1 MASIVSVEQIQGLA
15 AGSTPNTI
23 TVPTGQKIVGTDEG
37 SIVSPGSVVQV
48 KHATYG
54 TVSNTTSTSYVDLC
68 NIVITPKSA
77 GSSFFL
83 YANFSWSGR
92 GALNLFRDSTQLHI
106 TDSDPYIMWGYNQ
119 SAWNNNSMRTMVS
132 VSAYDSP
139 TYTLGNSITYHVK
152 YRARTANAGNAA
164 GINEKLSGSTMSNFT
179 VMEIAQ

>member
-1 MASIVSVEQIQGLA
+1 MSKLRVNELDSRT
-15 AGSTPNTI
+15 GSTI
-23 TVPTGQKIVGTDEG
+23 EIASGAKLK
-37 SIVSPGSVVQV
+37 SSGSVVQV

-68 NIVITPKSA
+68 NIVITPKFA
-77 GSSFFL
+77 NSSFYL

-179 VMEIAQ
+179 VMEIAE

>member
-1 MASIVSVEQIQGLA
+1 MTSVLLVD
-15 AGSTPNTI
+15 TI
-23 TVPTGQKIVGTDEG
+23 KNSLDSADTVAFTGGIH
-37 SIVSPGSVVQV
+37 SPGSVVQV
-48 KHATYG
+48 KHTTYG

-68 NIVITPKSA
+68 NIVITPKCA

-119 SAWNNNSMRTMVS
+119 SDWNNNSMRTMVS
-132 VSAYDSP
+132 VSDYDSP

-164 GINEKLSGSTMSNFT
+164 GINEKLNGSTMSNFT

>member
-1 MASIVSVEQIQGLA
+1 MTSIIKADNISTVS
-15 AGSTPNTI
+15 GSGNITI
-23 TVPTGQKIVGTDEG
+23 PTGVKVVGTDEG

-92 GALNLFRDSTQLHI
+92 GALNLFRDSTQIHI
-106 TDSDPYIMWGYNQ
+106 TDSDPYVMWGYNQ
-119 SAWNNNSMRTMVS
+119 SNWNNNSMRTMVS

-152 YRARTANAGNAA
+152 YRARTADAGNAA
-164 GINEKLSGSTMSNFT
+164 GINEKLNGSTMSNFT